1 MVGGVEILSRR
12 LHFHEDSTLPEAVG
26 VALRTVREL
35 DVVLECVEHHSVD
48 AEHYEELLQEALR
61 LALLVVGVLPAFL
74 ERRCVLADF
83 IP

>member
-1 MVGGVEILSRR
+1 MKRGIEVFAEGLYLDENRA
-12 LHFHEDSTLPEAVG
+12 FPKAVG
-26 VALRTVREL
+26 VTLQSVGEL
-35 DVVLECVEHHSVD
+35 HAVLKRGDGDGIH
-48 AEHYEELLQEALR
+48 AEHVEELLQEALR